1 MNTKPPQTI
10 SLRIR
15 LTTAK
20 SVIKAVELLY
30 SVDALDY
37 SEVQAIR
44 MALNGLAKH
53 GELPTE
59 PEKRLLDLHA
69 VAEKLSL
76 GESTL
81 KRLLADGSINL
92 PKVRLGG
99 AVRFRLADV
108 ERLVDGIED
117 DRKEDEA
124 SLLSDK

>member
-1 MNTKPPQTI
+1 M
-10 SLRIR
+10 
-15 LTTAK
+15 
-20 SVIKAVELLY
+20 Y
-30 SVDALDY
+30 SVDAVDY

-44 MALNGLAKH
+44 MALNSLARN
-53 GELPTE
+53 GDLPHE
-59 PEKRLLDLHA
+59 PEKRLMDLHE

-81 KRLLADGSINL
+81 KRLLAEGSINL

-117 DRKEDEA
+117 DRKEDES
-124 SLLSDK
+124 SLLSNK

>member
-1 MNTKPPQTI
+1 M
-10 SLRIR
+10 
-15 LTTAK
+15 
-20 SVIKAVELLY
+20 Y